1 MALTMHAHSL
11 PAKNALP
18 WSTCVLTVL
27 RSPVLRAQNTGGLQ
41 RLAASPVGSRVLQ
54 SCVKH
59 GSAEQ
64 RKQILQELNSQLGE
78 LSKSPYAY
86 HVVCKLVDTAPKED
100 LEGLHPISMLLRS
113 CQQAF

>member
-1 MALTMHAHSL
+1 MTLNVLGHPL
-11 PAKNALP
+11 PCDNVSP
-18 WSTCVLTVL
+18 WSTCVLMVL
-27 RSPVLRAQNTGGLQ
+27 RSCAQNTGGLQ

-64 RKQILQELNSQLGE
+64 RKQILQELHSQLGE

-100 LEGLHPISMLLRS
+100 LGGLRLSS
-113 CQQAF
+113 CC

>member
-1 MALTMHAHSL
+1 MRRTQAACS
-11 PAKNALP
+11 
-18 WSTCVLTVL
+18 
-27 RSPVLRAQNTGGLQ
+27 GLQ
-41 RLAASPVGSRVLQ
+41 PRQWGSRVLQ

-64 RKQILQELNSQLGE
+64 RKQILQELHGQLGE

-100 LEGLHPISMLLRS
+100 LGGLRLSS
-113 CQQAF
+113 CC

>member
-1 MALTMHAHSL
+1 M
-11 PAKNALP
+11 
-18 WSTCVLTVL
+18 VL
-27 RSPVLRAQNTGGLQ
+27 RSLASCAQNAGGLQ

-64 RKQILQELNSQLGE
+64 RKQILQELHSQLGE

-100 LEGLHPISMLLRS
+100 LEGLPVFMLLRS
-113 CQQAF
+113 CLKYSQEHSMSPRKAWHTV